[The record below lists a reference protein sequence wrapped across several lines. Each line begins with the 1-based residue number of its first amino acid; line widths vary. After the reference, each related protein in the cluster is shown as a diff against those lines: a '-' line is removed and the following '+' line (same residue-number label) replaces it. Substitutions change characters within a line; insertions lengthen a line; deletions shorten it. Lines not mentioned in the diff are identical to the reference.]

1 MAEANFSII
10 DEINSVK
17 TVLLTD
23 LKKMHS
29 NFSFIID
36 PSVPQKV
43 RASRSSFRQ
52 ILWNLASGGV
62 YSTNF
67 LLGVV
72 ISKSY
77 YKLF

>member
-17 TVLLTD
+17 TVLGTD

-29 NFSFIID
+29 KFSFNID
-36 PSVPQKV
+36 ASVPQKV

-52 ILWNLASGGV
+52 ILWNL
-62 YSTNF
+62 
-67 LLGVV
+67 
-72 ISKSY
+72 ISS
-77 YKLF
+77 